1 MKKSV
6 SRLLSRAG
14 ESFSEVLVAILIVAM
29 AALLMASMVSASGSI
44 DRAARMEDADFYEA
58 ISAVE
63 EGAGT
68 STSTGTVTITEGA
81 GPQTETVP
89 VTVYSSEDGLT
100 AYEVTP

>member
-58 ISAVE
+58 ISNVE
-63 EGAGT
+63 EGTATT
-68 STSTGTVTITEGA
+68 SPGTVTITDG
-81 GPQTETVP
+81 TETVNIE
-89 VTVYSSEDGLT
+89 VNTYSDSEDRLT
-100 AYEVTP
+100 AYEVKP

>member
-6 SRLLSRAG
+6 SRILSRAG

-58 ISAVE
+58 ISNVE
-63 EGAGT
+63 EGTATT
-68 STSTGTVTITEGA
+68 SPGTVTITEGA
-81 GPQTETVP
+81 GLQTVTVP

>member
-14 ESFSEVLVAILIVAM
+14 ESFSEVLVAILVVAM

-44 DRAARMEDADFYEA
+44 DRAARMEDADFYKA

-63 EGAGT
+63 GGAGT
-68 STSTGTVTITEGA
+68 ATTGTVTITDGA
-81 GPQTETVP
+81 GSETVD
-89 VTVYSSEDGLT
+89 VNVYSQDGLT
-100 AYEVTP
+100 AYEVKP

>member
-29 AALLMASMVSASGSI
+29 AALLLASMVSASGSI
-44 DRAARMEDADFYEA
+44 DRATRMEDEDFYTA

-68 STSTGTVTITEGA
+68 STTDTDTVTITYG
-81 GPQTETVP
+81 TETVNIE
-89 VTVYSSEDGLT
+89 VNKYSQDGLT
-100 AYEVTP
+100 AYEVKP